1 MTVEW
6 SCLELRK
13 IKEVEISSIYGVRAF
28 AAAPTSLTCYP
39 VLSQAEFFSVA
50 SRFTDPPAFNV
61 LTWPR
66 KLARS

>member
-39 VLSQAEFFSVA
+39 VLSQAGIGCRGGGVG
-50 SRFTDPPAFNV
+50 RRRMGYYLPV
-61 LTWPR
+61 LER
-66 KLARS
+66 